1 MSTTF
6 ATNTSSN
13 SAVSYL
19 QRNSN
24 WQSASIAKLSSGSR
38 IVKASDDAAS
48 LAVGTKLKADITA
61 LKQASTN
68 ANQASSMLQIADGA
82 LSRVGDALMRMK
94 ALATQSRSD
103 VLSAQ
108 ERTYLNEEYQ
118 EMAKQIDF
126 IAESTKFNGNALI
139 DGTLGA
145 IVQQNGNLGIASVGE
160 QFAEGANVG
169 TGNGLYIQRTG
180 DLDVGESFSFAHAA
194 GSADIEI
201 TRNSTGETKT
211 LTLDAAAANQFKAFE
226 VEEWGVTVV
235 ADDFDA
241 TAQPLTNADPADT
254 IVYNGNTQGAQ
265 INVVDANLANG
276 MQFQLQAGGAGA
288 AAITLQAIQPDG
300 TTTQETVAV
309 NATDQAD
316 NALTKTFAFE
326 GLGVEVEFANFDYAA
341 GAAFTTADEAVVV
354 AGEAKFQVGV
364 TAGTDDIGVSI
375 ADSTASSLNVAGT
388 NISSLTNAEDANGR
402 LDTAIEAINTAR
414 ANVGATMSRL
424 EKIGENIATTTENLD
439 ASRSVLMDVDV
450 AEEMTRF
457 STNQV
462 MTQAATAM
470 LAQAN
475 QLPQNLI
482 RLLQ

>member
-180 DLDVGESFSFAHAA
+180 DLDVGESFAFFHAA

-211 LTLDAAAANQFKAFE
+211 LTLDDAAANQFKAFE
-226 VEEWGVTVV
+226 IEEWGVTVV

-276 MQFQLQAGGAGA
+276 MQFQLAARAGGDANATISAINPDGTSVTETVALGAGA
-288 AAITLQAIQPDG
+288 TSTSL
-300 TTTQETVAV
+300 TQ
-309 NATDQAD
+309 
-316 NALTKTFAFE
+316 TFQFE
-326 GLGVEVEFANFDYAA
+326 GLGVELEFANFNANTT
-341 GAAFTTADEAVVV
+341 AFTTADEAVVV

-388 NISSLTNAEDANGR
+388 NISSLTNAEEANGR